1 MNQDRLDGLLTISIE
16 QELAR
21 NINFDDVIETFKVL
35 KPYNRRMD
43 L

>member
-21 NINFDDVIETFKVL
+21 NINFDDVIECFKIL
-35 KPYNRRMD
+35 KLCEKRMD